1 MTELENTLTENQKD
15 MHRLNNLIGAI
26 PVETMMNN
34 SEAVGQHLFAEVDRC
49 KAIALTL
56 GMVKE
61 ADGYGQAD

>member
-61 ADGYGQAD
+61 A

>member
-15 MHRLNNLIGAI
+15 MDRLNNLVKVI
-26 PVETMMNN
+26 PVETMMKN

-61 ADGYGQAD
+61 A

>member
-26 PVETMMNN
+26 PASNY
-34 SEAVGQHLFAEVDRC
+34 LFMEFDRC

-61 ADGYGQAD
+61 A